1 MCVLPSA
8 VSRVRSVCAQ
18 PYRSSPINPP
28 GSSKKFRTNLDGET
42 WLLVHGNVMATPIR
56 SKGIAHTSHT
66 VFKDAVGALP
76 ADWSARGGV
85 WRCKPRCHHHFS
97 RCFGCCCERVK
108 ANTDPSHT
116 HTHVCVPP
124 SPPYHHTTTIP
135 TTYTTTITTT
145 HPHHSHHLPPPP
157 LMQGCNLCTTTSP
170 SVWCGS
176 FGLSPPPHHHD
187 TGQQ

>member
-42 WLLVHGNVMATPIR
+42 WLLVHGNVMATTIR

-85 WRCKPRCHHHFS
+85 WLCKPRCHHHFS

-124 SPPYHHTTTIP
+124 FLPLSPHHHHPHYLHHHYHHDAPPPPP
-135 TTYTTTITTT
+135 TTF
-145 HPHHSHHLPPPP
+145 HPHHA
-157 LMQGCNLCTTTSP
+157 
-170 SVWCGS
+170 
-176 FGLSPPPHHHD
+176 GL
-187 TGQQ
+187 